1 MTASKKRMDHMFH
14 IVGNIRHI
22 LMTRKVA
29 LQPRS
34 DKDRA
39 DAWPTH
45 PRSAYTGLAR
55 RTGQAPRIRLPARGP
70 GRTSQR
76 SHVRGNGKALGR
88 TESRDG
94 GIDRG
99 VRSLTGDKARRLL
112 AHCGWKTSLGLPQT
126 AVKHHSDKHLTNI
139 CCLCYCLLF
148 RLSFFFHIPEN
159 IHVVTWPRTVNSC
172 PDVLVRMPCQQ

>member
-1 MTASKKRMDHMFH
+1 
-14 IVGNIRHI
+14 
-22 LMTRKVA
+22 MTRKVA

-94 GIDRG
+94 ALIEEYAALLETRPG
-99 VRSLTGDKARRLL
+99 VCLPTVGGRQVSVYLKLL
-112 AHCGWKTSLGLPQT
+112 SNIIP
-126 AVKHHSDKHLTNI
+126 TNI

-159 IHVVTWPRTVNSC
+159 IHVVT
-172 PDVLVRMPCQQ
+172 

>member
-159 IHVVTWPRTVNSC
+159 IHVVT
-172 PDVLVRMPCQQ
+172 